1 MIKYL
6 QKVFN
11 VEKEPEMAQEE
22 TQAPMLA
29 VDRTAE
35 LELAQASLADVQ
47 TKYAELSAQLETA
60 QAALAVIEADKAQM
74 VAQAAEA
81 KLAARKEKVEA
92 TLGTAKA
99 EGVLAATAT
108 LEDAAFEAVLS
119 AFAASYADEAKSP
132 MFNEVG
138 VAAEAAV
145 ASAPEES
152 LEMKIIK
159 AKQQKS
165 N

>member
-22 TQAPMLA
+22 MQAPMLA

-47 TKYAELSAQLETA
+47 TKYAELSAQLEEA
-60 QAALAVIEADKAQM
+60 QAALAAIEAEKAEM
-74 VAQAAEA
+74 VAQAAAKVQATRQEKLEA
-81 KLAARKEKVEA
+81 IMGTEKAPGVAAALENLDDA
-92 TLGTAKA
+92 TFETVLGTY
-99 EGVLAATAT
+99 
-108 LEDAAFEAVLS
+108 
-119 AFAASYADEAKSP
+119 AASYDAEAKSP
-132 MFNEVG
+132 MFSEAGVSAEVAPTEQDS
-138 VAAEAAV
+138 VAKLAA
-145 ASAPEES
+145 ALAAQF
-152 LEMKIIK
+152 KI
-159 AKQQKS
+159 